1 MYVYPGPDNATTLS
15 AVAAGRSIWLGPGD
29 WHVTQ
34 SITFRGSMILEEGA
48 VLRPAAG
55 VTVTFAVGSSI
66 VAGDYACLDTRAG
79 AINLELMTG
88 SASAMW
94 FYGIAPDGKRDL
106 GRQLNA
112 AIAAKKKNIDVP
124 SAPDHRIVSTV
135 DLPHDA
141 VITFAWDY
149 PRHIE
154 CATKGKPV
162 FEAVGPKRHFQI
174 RGGIF
179 DGALIDTP
187 SCLLLQ
193 SRTQELNQAGQGV
206 HFDTIRAT
214 GAWGLAVVIN
224 ISAEIARH
232 QNCILWNQYGR
243 GDFKWAGAGLGPQ
256 NATVIL
262 ANKDYW
268 GLPYAYNKP
277 STARASMSA
286 IAFVGG
292 EICGGGDSRTPAPN
306 GDQRA
311 CTVLIKGQ
319 TEDVLIAPEYFNTHG
334 GRCGILIEPGDGG
347 SPRRLNFAVT
357 GRTETNKGIEW
368 AGVPTILIDGMNQ
381 GGMLH
386 DLHIGHLSHFAG
398 SGAPG
403 DTPVIKTENGGSLH
417 MLHWESGFVFGTKTL
432 IDHRTAPARWWK
444 VRNERYDGLN
454 INVGT
459 HPIEN
464 CDIHISGTV
473 TAGAPAR
480 SNVRSAN
487 LNVRAV

>member
-1 MYVYPGPDNATTLS
+1 MYVYPGPDNVTTLS

-34 SITFRGSMILEEGA
+34 SITFRGSMIFEEGA

-88 SASAMW
+88 DAKAMW

-112 AIAAKKKNIDVP
+112 AIAAKKKNITVP
-124 SAPDHRIVSTV
+124 SAPDHRIVQTV
-135 DLPHDA
+135 DLPHDT
-141 VITFAWDY
+141 VVTFAWDY
-149 PRHIE
+149 PRHIV

-162 FEAVGPKRHFQI
+162 FEAVGPRRHFQI

-179 DGALIDTP
+179 DGSLTDTP
-187 SCLLLQ
+187 SCFLLQ
-193 SRTQELNQAGQGV
+193 SRTQEGGQAGQGV
-206 HFDTIRAT
+206 HLDTVRVT
-214 GAWGLAVVIN
+214 GAWGLAAVIN
-224 ISAEIARH
+224 ISAEIAVYN
-232 QNCILWNQYGR
+232 NCILWNQYGR
-243 GDFKWAGAGLGPQ
+243 GDFRWAGAGLGPQ

-277 STARASMSA
+277 STEAHSMSA
-286 IAFVGG
+286 ISFREG
-292 EICGGGDSRTPAPN
+292 EIGGGGDGRTGATTGAPN

-311 CTVLIKGQ
+311 CVILIKGR
-319 TEDVLIAPEYFNTHG
+319 TEDVHIGPGYFNTHG
-334 GRCGILIEPGDGG
+334 GRAGIIVEPGDGD
-347 SPRRLNFAVT
+347 SPRRIHFAPS
-357 GRTETNKGIEW
+357 GRTETNLGIEW
-368 AGVPTILIDGMNQ
+368 GGVPTILIDGALLQ
-381 GGMLH
+381 
-386 DLHIGHLSHFAG
+386 DLHIGHASHYIG
-398 SGAPG
+398 SGRPTS
-403 DTPVIKTENGGSLH
+403 TPVIRAVNGGTLH
-417 MLHWESGFVFGTKTL
+417 FLTWESGSVFGAKTL
-432 IDHRTAPARWWK
+432 IDHRTGPARYWR
-444 VRNERYDGLN
+444 VRAERHDGLN